1 MSRDENVPHLFLST
15 TTGGSSTCSA
25 IQGAGS
31 DLAVHVSMC
40 LTPNGCLILLASGSM
55 HQNWRTACASTRKDC
70 CHPYALMFLLCQ
82 TRPTDPWVPAT
93 HPQHASS
100 PQGTGLRVLF
110 LSLMG
115 PCLCSYSER
124 WCIRQT
130 YIPVFQAGD
139 RTCCTPPSVPVHLE
153 KETWKCLNGSGI
165 AISSLGTTASSQENA
180 WRTVNISPVG
190 WTLLFSSHHLWFWY
204 ALQKKPQR
212 DVTCNSCHF

>member
-1 MSRDENVPHLFLST
+1 MPAPGRTAATPMPWCFSCAKQDRQTHGFLPH
-15 TTGGSSTCSA
+15 TCSMP
-25 IQGAGS
+25 
-31 DLAVHVSMC
+31 AV
-40 LTPNGCLILLASGSM
+40 
-55 HQNWRTACASTRKDC
+55 
-70 CHPYALMFLLCQ
+70 
-82 TRPTDPWVPAT
+82 
-93 HPQHASS
+93 
-100 PQGTGLRVLF
+100 LRAQAFWVLF

-115 PCLCSYSER
+115 PCLCSYSES

-130 YIPVFQAGD
+130 YISVFQAGD

-153 KETWKCLNGSGI
+153 KETRKCLNGSGI

-204 ALQKKPQR
+204 ALQKKPQW